1 MVGSAG
7 AGTTLAAPV
16 TAPPRDSAARAATDL
31 LAPLASN
38 IVYLQFQGAVR
49 RATMDSLRRELVAA
63 GFTAPGVERI
73 EREFTSAVRFF
84 HASDAALAD
93 SVARMVQARLAARGV
108 RLPALPVQDLTR
120 RRMPVPRGQLEVW
133 VSP

>member
-1 MVGSAG
+1 M
-7 AGTTLAAPV
+7 